1 MTRIQTSCFSM
12 ILLSNNSDVH
22 LRAASFTCLPTPPTN
37 PSRRL
42 HTYKWV
48 RKMVCGDYDIL
59 LRLGDRLASSLDPR
73 AVFDGSPTQNGVSWQ
88 SITFQ
93 VSLPPL
99 IKNRRGGLPL

>member
-1 MTRIQTSCFSM
+1 M
-12 ILLSNNSDVH
+12 ILLSNHSGAV
-22 LRAASFTCLPTPPTN
+22 SFTCLPTPSTH

-59 LRLGDRLASSLDPR
+59 LRLGDRLAFSLDPK
-73 AVFDGSPTQNGVSWQ
+73 AVFDRSPTQNGVSWQ

-93 VSLPPL
+93 ASLPTH
-99 IKNRRGGLPL
+99 KGNE